1 VPRFDPRVALLSSV
15 STLLYLSVTVWAWGD
30 VPSFFRHPVR
40 LGLVVASA
48 LLSLAACFSGFSG
61 FSRGQR
67 ASAGGTWI
75 LVPLAVI
82 GLALAWVP
90 PYGERRGW
98 GTLDGDALRYIGLLA
113 FVVGSLLR
121 LAAVL
126 ALGARFSALV
136 ALQAGHRLKTDGV
149 YRWVR
154 HPSYLGALLAM
165 AGWVLAFRSGLGL
178 ILVGLVVP
186 LVLLRIRD
194 EERFLAS
201 AFGEEYQR
209 YRRKTWRLVPWVY

>member
-1 VPRFDPRVALLSSV
+1 VPRFDPRVALLSSA
-15 STLLYLSVTVWAWGD
+15 STLLYLSVTVWTWGD
-30 VPSFFRHPVR
+30 VPSFFGHPVR

-67 ASAGGTWI
+67 ASAGGTWL

-121 LAAVL
+121 LAAVF

-178 ILVGLVVP
+178 MLVGLVVS

-201 AFGEEYQR
+201 AFGEAYQR
-209 YRRKTWRLVPWVY
+209 YRRRTWRLVPWVY